1 MFKAVSKLAMVVAVA
16 TLAVALSGA
25 ALARGGGGGHG
36 GGGHGGH
43 GGGGHGGF
51 GGGHAHFHGGG
62 HFAGAHHFGG
72 GRGAWHGGRSFHQA
86 RAAAVSSGNVRSAL
100 NSLSHHGALRS
111 ARILGSPVARAQL
124 AAGAA
129 VVGWH
134 GGVQGWWRHP
144 NGGYGW
150 VGPLF
155 WPFAYYDIYDYTI
168 WGDGAGFW
176 GYGYLDIYA
185 GLFGPYG
192 YDGLSGYQG
201 FGPPRRGQRSAASFA
216 QMCADDSREIAG
228 LPIDRIAQAIEPTE
242 AQRAALDDLAGAS
255 IKAAQTIRTTC
266 PTEIAATAP
275 GRLAVMQ
282 RRIEGITS
290 AVELV
295 RPPLEKLYGLLDDEQ
310 KARFNAL
317 AEDER
322 KKAPADNASG
332 SAGPGC
338 GAAAPSTVSWPADE
352 IETRLHPNDTQ
363 HAALKVLQDATARA
377 ADTLKTACQPAD
389 ILTPTARL
397 EAIAKRLD
405 TMLQAVSSVRTAL
418 EDFYATLSDEQKAQF
433 EAIGPRRTS

>member
-1 MFKAVSKLAMVVAVA
+1 
-16 TLAVALSGA
+16 
-25 ALARGGGGGHG
+25 
-36 GGGHGGH
+36 
-43 GGGGHGGF
+43 
-51 GGGHAHFHGGG
+51 
-62 HFAGAHHFGG
+62 
-72 GRGAWHGGRSFHQA
+72 
-86 RAAAVSSGNVRSAL
+86 
-100 NSLSHHGALRS
+100 
-111 ARILGSPVARAQL
+111 
-124 AAGAA
+124 
-129 VVGWH
+129 
-134 GGVQGWWRHP
+134 
-144 NGGYGW
+144 
-150 VGPLF
+150 
-155 WPFAYYDIYDYTI
+155 
-168 WGDGAGFW
+168 
-176 GYGYLDIYA
+176 
-185 GLFGPYG
+185 
-192 YDGLSGYQG
+192 
-201 FGPPRRGQRSAASFA
+201 
-216 QMCADDSREIAG
+216 MCADDSREIAG

-266 PTEIAATAP
+266 PAEIAATAP

-282 RRIEGITS
+282 RRIEGMTS

-295 RPPLEKLYGLLDDEQ
+295 RPPLEKLYGMLDDEQ

-338 GAAAPSTVSWPADE
+338 GAVPPSTVSWPADE

-405 TMLQAVSSVRTAL
+405 TMLQAVRSVRTAL

>member
-1 MFKAVSKLAMVVAVA
+1 M
-16 TLAVALSGA
+16 
-25 ALARGGGGGHG
+25 
-36 GGGHGGH
+36 
-43 GGGGHGGF
+43 
-51 GGGHAHFHGGG
+51 
-62 HFAGAHHFGG
+62 
-72 GRGAWHGGRSFHQA
+72 
-86 RAAAVSSGNVRSAL
+86 
-100 NSLSHHGALRS
+100 
-111 ARILGSPVARAQL
+111 
-124 AAGAA
+124 
-129 VVGWH
+129 VGWH

-192 YDGLSGYQG
+192 YDGLSGYRG
-201 FGPPRRGQRSAASFA
+201 FGPPRRAQRSAASFA
-216 QMCADDSREIAG
+216 QMCADDGREIAG

-255 IKAAQTIRTTC
+255 IKATQTIRTTC
-266 PTEIAATAP
+266 PAEIAATAP

-282 RRIEGITS
+282 RRIEGMTS

-295 RPPLEKLYGLLDDEQ
+295 RPPLEKLYGMLDDEQ

-332 SAGPGC
+332 SAGPAVAQCRLRLSPGRPTRSRRDC
-338 GAAAPSTVSWPADE
+338 TRMIRSTPRSRCFRMPRLVLPTPSRP
-352 IETRLHPNDTQ
+352 
-363 HAALKVLQDATARA
+363 RA
-377 ADTLKTACQPAD
+377 SP
-389 ILTPTARL
+389 LT
-397 EAIAKRLD
+397 
-405 TMLQAVSSVRTAL
+405 
-418 EDFYATLSDEQKAQF
+418 Y
-433 EAIGPRRTS
+433 